1 MDSPETD
8 FSRRT
13 GKAFIRNFRCG
24 VNSNMNH
31 TVEKTGEEPIEGL
44 QARVKRL
51 LERGPRIDSTA
62 WLAPDVVVWGAVTV
76 GARASLWPGVVVR
89 ADLSPIE
96 ISEECNLQD
105 GVVIHVADDGPVEL
119 GRGVSCG
126 HRAVIHACRIGA
138 FSLVGMG
145 AVVMDRSTLGEECMV
160 AAGAVVPKGMEVPDG
175 HLVMG
180 VPGRVVREL
189 SADERRGLR
198 ALAAKYVDVS
208 SVYRE
213 RFGCQSNSQ
222 C

>member
-1 MDSPETD
+1 
-8 FSRRT
+8 
-13 GKAFIRNFRCG
+13 
-24 VNSNMNH
+24 
-31 TVEKTGEEPIEGL
+31 
-44 QARVKRL
+44 
-51 LERGPRIDSTA
+51 
-62 WLAPDVVVWGAVTV
+62 
-76 GARASLWPGVVVR
+76 
-89 ADLSPIE
+89 
-96 ISEECNLQD
+96 
-105 GVVIHVADDGPVEL
+105 
-119 GRGVSCG
+119 
-126 HRAVIHACRIGA
+126 
-138 FSLVGMG
+138 
-145 AVVMDRSTLGEECMV
+145 MV